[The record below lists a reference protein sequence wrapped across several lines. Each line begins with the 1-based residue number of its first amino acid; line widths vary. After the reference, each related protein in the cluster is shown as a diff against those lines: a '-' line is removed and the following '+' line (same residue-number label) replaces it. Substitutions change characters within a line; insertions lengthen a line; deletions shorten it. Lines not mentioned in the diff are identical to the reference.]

1 MSPNITP
8 HIIPAIAPPPRSRF
22 ASWVF
27 GTGKGRAEMVGGLAC
42 DLGSTDPEED
52 VRREALKLIVAR
64 IKKGRRMVNFI
75 LVLEF
80 EYLSPL

>member
-8 HIIPAIAPPPRSRF
+8 HIIPAIAPPLRPRF

-27 GTGKGRAEMVGGLAC
+27 DTGKGRAEMVGGLAC

-52 VRREALKLIVAR
+52 V
-64 IKKGRRMVNFI
+64 
-75 LVLEF
+75 
-80 EYLSPL
+80 